1 MKWQFP
7 SCERARNAEMFVLV
21 SVDPL
26 QRLIGDIFRAE
37 GCSAEESGRIASG
50 LMSASLTGH
59 ESHGVLRTPRYV
71 WWLQEGHVKPDRT
84 LKIRRHCFRGLPK
97 QRPERGDGVAGCGGR
112 IPHRQGS
119 VYPRPRIEPGHL

>member
-1 MKWQFP
+1 MHIGATVFP
-7 SCERARNAEMFVLV
+7 SLMTRPRGAGFATEKCVVKIRHEVHKFPACERARNAEIFVLV

-59 ESHGVLRTPRYV
+59 ESHGVLRTPR
-71 WWLQEGHVKPDRT
+71 
-84 LKIRRHCFRGLPK
+84 
-97 QRPERGDGVAGCGGR
+97 
-112 IPHRQGS
+112 
-119 VYPRPRIEPGHL
+119 